1 MNPPEG
7 GGDRNGAT
15 SRRSTHPRDPG
26 PLRPRGDDE
35 PERDDPIA
43 VVNKNWTRHSHVL
56 NVETGT
62 VRGFE
67 GAPLASHWKKSSTK
81 PCTGIRPIT
90 GRRAISLLRRFVLP
104 CTSPALAGS
113 IASTVREVT
122 LIGPRRG
129 KDAQV
134 TASVSP
140 ASAGR
145 LSIRRH
151 AGCLLAV
158 VCHGMNWPHFQAH
171 PVWP

>member
-67 GAPLASHWKKSSTK
+67 GAPLASSKRRPRTRPLEDASQAGQAAPAGERAGWEAALEEIEHQAMHWDT
-81 PCTGIRPIT
+81 PDHGQTGHLIAEALRAAVYIARAGGLNCEHRPR
-90 GRRAISLLRRFVLP
+90 GNP
-104 CTSPALAGS
+104 DWPAQ
-113 IASTVREVT
+113 R
-122 LIGPRRG
+122 
-129 KDAQV
+129 
-134 TASVSP
+134 
-140 ASAGR
+140 
-145 LSIRRH
+145 
-151 AGCLLAV
+151 
-158 VCHGMNWPHFQAH
+158 
-171 PVWP
+171 